1 MKRTIS
7 LLLSL
12 LLCLLLLPDQGR
24 AADVP
29 ESMKPPV
36 IVATAESE
44 VPKELAL
51 MMDEQPNEAEVGHY

>member
-44 VPKELAL
+44 ASVLTISEELPEKDIVA
-51 MMDEQPNEAEVGHY
+51 H